1 MKKALYLFTLLF
13 LLGSTASVFAQDAEG
28 EESKRPRIARQGD
41 AFFDAKEYAQ
51 AIKVYK
57 KAYSKLK
64 SRPEKAEIAFR
75 LGECYRYT
83 FQYKAA
89 EAQYSRALKMKLE
102 SAEAYLGGAGML
114 KNKSE

>member
-13 LLGSTASVFAQDAEG
+13 LFGSTVSVFAQDAAD
-28 EESKRPRIARQGD
+28 EETKRPRIVRQGD
-41 AFFDAKEYAQ
+41 GFYDAKEYAQ

-57 KAYSKLK
+57 KAYSKVK
-64 SRPEKAEIAFR
+64 SRNEKAEIAFR

-89 EAQYSRALKMKLE
+89 EAQYSRALKMKLGTP
-102 SAEAYLGGAGML
+102 EAYLGVA
-114 KNKSE
+114 EC